1 MAQRRP
7 LTPAPRGVSRRPPG
21 NRGRQC
27 PAHRLAG
34 QLARAQALGRVRD
47 QALALVDC
55 ADLAVKLG
63 SEWLGELQRL
73 GLPLVGLSLQRRV
86 DRDDAFALGTLPAPG
101 NAADLC
107 AHARR
112 PWVAEAWSS
121 QRAVWVP
128 PARLAASGET
138 ACGAGSLVELPLGGW
153 GSLAA
158 LCRDGTPLALPMM
171 ASLEEF
177 GQLLAVVLQRQE
189 ELDRRRARTRELNLL
204 QDVGRRLSSSLD
216 VETLFE
222 ATYRAVREI
231 MDCHV
236 LIVSE
241 FDADTQLIRCT
252 HLRLGGQ
259 PVDVGLLPLIPLE
272 PEGQGMQSQVIRTG
286 EPFLVADYDAVL
298 RRTSVTHHFDEDG
311 VCEGPP
317 PPEEERTQSALLVP
331 LLLEGAV
338 VGVLQTQ
345 STRLNAYVPD
355 HVGFLAALSAHLA
368 IALNNSRLF
377 GQARDE
383 LARRREAEST
393 LRESEARYRRLF
405 EGSHDALATLAPP
418 TWHFTSGNPAAL
430 AIFGLSGEAELL
442 ARTPWDL
449 SPPCQPDGTPSQA
462 AAEGLLAAAVA
473 AGGPAVRLWWHQRAD
488 GTRFPATVVLT
499 ALEQG
504 GRAFVLA
511 TIRDNTER
519 QRHELALR
527 VELALQRL
535 RTAAVAMRSEADW
548 ASVQGAFEHE
558 LADLVSCQR
567 CALGLTDGVSQAL
580 RVYQPASALAAAE
593 WRPVALPEP
602 IQRTLQAGLPVTS
615 AEASD
620 PLGVGPRSASL
631 AGVSF
636 GGGVLF
642 TYSDQMDA
650 FGERELG
657 ILERFAPVA
666 AEASRRLQDLEALHR
681 LTAEV
686 EAQRLRALHADRL
699 QALGE
704 MAAGVAHELNQP
716 LNGIR
721 AFAEGALYGIR
732 HGWPLVAEDIGVT
745 FTDIVQ
751 QVDRIT
757 AIVDHMRVFARD
769 SAESEPEQFALHDV
783 VEGALKLV
791 GAQLRVHGIQTRVDV
806 PRSLPWVIGRP
817 NQIEQVVLNL
827 ISNARDALATRQERE
842 GCGWCGEL
850 RLVAALSPD
859 GQFVQL
865 GVSDN
870 GGGIPEHVID
880 RVFEPFF
887 TTKDVG
893 KGTGLGLSIARAITE
908 KHHGRLVVDNRPGHG
923 VSFAVHLP
931 AAPV

>member
-7 LTPAPRGVSRRPPG
+7 LTPTPRGLSVRSAG
-21 NRGRQC
+21 SHGRQC

-34 QLARAQALGRVRD
+34 QLARAQALGRIRD
-47 QALALVDC
+47 QALRLAGV
-55 ADLAVKLG
+55 ADLAAKLEH
-63 SEWLGELQRL
+63 EWLGELQRL

-86 DRDDAFALGTLPAPG
+86 DCEDAFALGALPASGSPAG
-101 NAADLC
+101 LC

-128 PARLAASGET
+128 PARLGASGE
-138 ACGAGSLVELPLGGW
+138 GAHGARSLVELPLGGW
-153 GSLAA
+153 GSLTA
-158 LCRDGTPLALPMM
+158 LSRDDAPLTGPMM

-177 GQLLAVVLQRQE
+177 GRLLAVAVQSQE
-189 ELDRRRARTRELNLL
+189 EFDRRRARTHELDLL

-216 VETLFE
+216 VEALFE
-222 ATYRAVREI
+222 ATYRAVREV

-241 FDADTQLIRCT
+241 FDAETQLIRCT
-252 HLRLGGQ
+252 HLRLDGQ
-259 PVDVGLLPLIPLE
+259 PVDGGLLPLIPLE
-272 PEGQGMQSQVIRTG
+272 PEGQGMQSRVIRTG
-286 EPFLVADYDAVL
+286 EPLLVADYEAVL
-298 RRTSVTHHFDEDG
+298 RHTSVTHHFDEDG
-311 VCEGPP
+311 VCEGTP

-345 STRLNAYVPD
+345 SARLNAYVPE
-355 HVGFLAALSAHLA
+355 HVGFLGALSAHLA

-393 LRESEARYRRLF
+393 LTESEARYRRLF
-405 EGSHDALATLAPP
+405 EGAHDALATLTPP
-418 TWHFTSGNPAAL
+418 TWRFASGNPAVL
-430 AIFGLSGEAELL
+430 AIFGLSSEAELL
-442 ARTPWDL
+442 SRTVWDL
-449 SPPCQPDGTPSQA
+449 SPPRQPDGTPSQA
-462 AAEGLLAAAVA
+462 AAEALLAAAL
-473 AGGPAVRLWWHQRAD
+473 AGGSAVRLWWHQRLD
-488 GTRFPATVVLT
+488 GTRFPATVTLT

-504 GRAFVLA
+504 GQAFVLA

-519 QRHELALR
+519 QRQELALR

-535 RTAAVAMRSEADW
+535 RTVAVAMRSEADW
-548 ASVQGAFEHE
+548 TSVQGAFERE
-558 LADLVSCQR
+558 LTELVTCQR
-567 CALGLTDGVSQAL
+567 CVLGLSAAVPQTL
-580 RVYQPASALAAAE
+580 RVYQPASASAAAG
-593 WRPVALPEP
+593 WRPVAIPEAM
-602 IQRTLQAGLPVTS
+602 QQALDEGPPVTF
-615 AEASD
+615 APTRD
-620 PLGVGPRSASL
+620 LLGIGPQAASL
-631 AGVSF
+631 AAVSF
-636 GGGVLF
+636 DGGVLF
-642 TYSDQMDA
+642 ASSDRVEA
-650 FGERELG
+650 FGERERG
-657 ILERFAPVA
+657 ILARFAPAA
-666 AEASRRLQDLEALHR
+666 AEASRRLQDLQAVQR

-686 EAQRLRALHADRL
+686 EAQRLRAMHADRL

-732 HGWPLVAEDIGVT
+732 HGWPLVAEDIGGT

-757 AIVDHMRVFARD
+757 AIVDHMRGFARD
-769 SAESEPEQFALHDV
+769 SAESDPELFALHDV

-791 GAQLRVHGIQTRVDV
+791 GAQLRVHGIRTRVDV
-806 PRSLPWVIGRP
+806 PRDLPCVVGRP

-827 ISNARDALATRQERE
+827 ISNARDALVARQDLE
-842 GCGWCGEL
+842 GDAWSGEL
-850 RLVAALSPD
+850 RLVAAPSPD

-880 RVFEPFF
+880 RVFDPFF

-908 KHHGRLVVDNRPGHG
+908 KHHGRLVVDNRPGQG
-923 VSFAVHLP
+923 VSFAVQLP
-931 AAPV
+931 AAPP